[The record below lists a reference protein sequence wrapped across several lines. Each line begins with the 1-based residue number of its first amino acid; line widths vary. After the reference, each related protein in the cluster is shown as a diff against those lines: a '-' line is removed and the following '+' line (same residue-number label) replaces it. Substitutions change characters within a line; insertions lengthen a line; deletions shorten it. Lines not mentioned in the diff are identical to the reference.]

1 MNKKIFSAVTF
12 LVLGLIILGG
22 ISVYSSPTREV
33 SRYISEFPSQ
43 KSNRVLYPDNIADFF
58 LYDEQK
64 GLTAPSVKLKTLH
77 RTLNTSEVIATF
89 EVITYDSNNVPAKV
103 YSGHLLFSLA
113 RDNLHWKIS
122 NVKIINDMKEVPL

>member
-1 MNKKIFSAVTF
+1 MNKKKFSAVTF

-22 ISVYSSPTREV
+22 ISVYNSPIKKV
-33 SRYISEFPSQ
+33 SRYISEFPSH
-43 KSNRVLYPDNIADFF
+43 KSNPVLYPDNIADFL

-64 GLTAPSVKLKTLH
+64 GLAAPSVKLKNLQ
-77 RTLNTSEVIATF
+77 RTLTTSEVIATF

-113 RDNLHWKIS
+113 RDKLHWKIS
-122 NVKIINDMKEVPL
+122 TVKIINDMTEAPL